1 MVVKIDKKYGSEF
14 DLYYTLISVYNVI
27 EKWGLTETQIN
38 ILIYLIRFGY
48 SKDTKEIICS
58 KLNISDKSLTTN
70 LSYLRQGKIGKRK
83 IKKLLETSQ
92 NNMNVTLL
100 KTELKDIK
108 KFIESD
114 DKFKIFYVKFEE
126 ENDIEKITS
135 DNGKRVIKRSV
146 KRIKP

>member
-1 MVVKIDKKYGSEF
+1 VVVKIDKKYDSEF

-27 EKWGLTETQIN
+27 EKWGLTETQIK

-48 SKDTKEIICS
+48 SKDTKEIICT

-108 KFIESD
+108 KFIECK
-114 DKFKIFYVKFEE
+114 DKFKAFYVKFDE

-135 DNGKRVIKRSV
+135 DNGKRTVKRS
-146 KRIKP
+146 IKGA